1 MFWFLQSRAV
11 KADIQSNLLRISA
24 LEDQIVAL
32 QEKLEK
38 HEAYIHSDAFH
49 ELLASGIFDEEKFDE
64 IAQEAVERC
73 IENADL
79 KIHVRF

>member
-1 MFWFLQSRAV
+1 MFWFKH
-11 KADIQSNLLRISA
+11 KAQIAELKQEIAELREA
-24 LEDQIVAL
+24 LDAQVRF
-32 QEKLEK
+32 
-38 HEAYIHSDAFH
+38 IHSDDFH
-49 ELLASGIFDEEKFDE
+49 ELLAAGIFDEEKFDE

>member
-24 LEDQIVAL
+24 LEDQLVAL

-38 HEAYIHSDAFH
+38 HESYIHSDAFH
-49 ELLASGIFDEEKFDE
+49 ELLASGIFDEEKFDDL
-64 IAQEAVERC
+64 AQEAVERA
-73 IENADL
+73 IENADVSL
-79 KIHVRF
+79 RVRF

>member
-38 HEAYIHSDAFH
+38 HESYIHSNAFH
-49 ELLASGIFDEEKFDE
+49 ELLASGIFDEEKFDDL
-64 IAQEAVERC
+64 AQEAVERAV
-73 IENADL
+73 ENASFT
-79 KIHVRF
+79 VRF

>member
-49 ELLASGIFDEEKFDE
+49 ELLASGIFDEEKFDDL
-64 IAQEAVERC
+64 AQEAVERC
-73 IENADL
+73 VSNAEL
-79 KIHVRF
+79 KVRF